1 MTRTIQTLFY
11 NYWPPEKPLFA
22 AMVLWD
28 KVFKSGLSE
37 FCELGLGLGC
47 LPKNLLNQ
55 LLNTL
60 YNRRRKKAI
69 LQQCNGVKCF
79 NNVYT

>member
-1 MTRTIQTLFY
+1 
-11 NYWPPEKPLFA
+11 
-22 AMVLWD
+22 MVLWD

-60 YNRRRKKAI
+60 SHTCITEEERKQFYSNATVQNASTTYI
-69 LQQCNGVKCF
+69 LDISII
-79 NNVYT
+79 NVTFLQYHMFS

>member
-28 KVFKSGLSE
+28 KVFKSVLSE

-60 YNRRRKKAI
+60 SHTCITEEERK
-69 LQQCNGVKCF
+69 QF
-79 NNVYT
+79 YSNVTV

>member
-1 MTRTIQTLFY
+1 
-11 NYWPPEKPLFA
+11 
-22 AMVLWD
+22 MVLWD

-37 FCELGLGLGC
+37 FCELGLGLGY

-60 YNRRRKKAI
+60 SHTCITEEERK
-69 LQQCNGVKCF
+69 QF
-79 NNVYT
+79 YSNVTV